1 MDIIK
6 SLKNFIADS
15 KRVLSISYKP
25 DRASFNRTF
34 KIVLIATLIVGILGF
49 IVVTIIG
56 FVT

>member
-6 SLKNFIADS
+6 RIKNFIADS

-25 DRASFNRTF
+25 DRASFTRTF
-34 KIVLIATLIVGILGF
+34 KIVLIATLVVGILGF

-56 FVT
+56 FIT

>member
-6 SLKNFIADS
+6 RIKNFIADS

-34 KIVLIATLIVGILGF
+34 KIVLIATLVVGILGF

-56 FVT
+56 FIT

>member
-6 SLKNFIADS
+6 SLKGFIADS
-15 KRVLSISYKP
+15 KRVLAISYKP
-25 DRASFNRTF
+25 DQKSFYRTF
-34 KIVLIATLIVGILGF
+34 KIVIIATLIIGILGF